1 MNKFSVGHRDLVDC
15 SRVVAVLLGF
25 LLTCATGHALDARYD
40 RTLITLCDALLATQ
54 ISDPAS
60 PDFGALA
67 CPGTNPQIH
76 PLHSRAAEAVY
87 PFAVAYH
94 RTKDSRYRDAAVHLA
109 SWLIGKQQS
118 RGAWGEAAPNFD
130 GWTGTTSDQL
140 ISLAGAYPMLREE
153 LSPADRALWEG
164 AIRRAAAYVVK
175 TFPVGNVN
183 YSPTGAVAL
192 LLAADAVRDPVPA
205 WLDKADALV
214 ALTFQAVNAD
224 GLLTGE
230 GQGVDLGYNLAQSI
244 GFLALYGTIKSDE
257 TIRDRAAAL
266 LRTHAA
272 FVYPNGTVDNSWGT
286 RSYKW
291 TYESG
296 TKTAPGVYFT
306 FALLADKDPG
316 FVSAEH
322 RCVDYLIDDA
332 MHDGMVMTGPHAG
345 QHASVSPP
353 CLYSTFARAQSIAMA
368 LVYAPAKI
376 ADVTPA
382 PFRGQ
387 QKEWVRFF
395 PTVNVTVLRTDR
407 VMATVSAYGAVA
419 RYGRGQVSRGG
430 AITNLWIDGYSRS
443 GLVQASSV
451 SDYRREEDIH
461 MPIESALLPLTCRAE
476 CTIDGVYYA
485 TLYETEGK
493 MSVTRNVDA
502 IEVTTTGHLRTV
514 TGATADVE
522 YRLTHRFFG
531 DRITNEWTFKSPRAQ
546 AIRIVDPFVRDPDL
560 KVEQTDSRHALFDR
574 GGKERWVFA
583 VERAPSGFSLS
594 CGKDAE
600 RYWSPFPSVNGYPLD
615 MTLATTPDQPTFVT
629 TSFGPDTHRL
639 K

>member
-1 MNKFSVGHRDLVDC
+1 
-15 SRVVAVLLGF
+15 
-25 LLTCATGHALDARYD
+25 
-40 RTLITLCDALLATQ
+40 
-54 ISDPAS
+54 
-60 PDFGALA
+60 
-67 CPGTNPQIH
+67 
-76 PLHSRAAEAVY
+76 
-87 PFAVAYH
+87 
-94 RTKDSRYRDAAVHLA
+94 
-109 SWLIGKQQS
+109 LIGKQQA
-118 RGAWGEAAPNFD
+118 RGAWGEDAPNFD

-140 ISLAGAYPMLREE
+140 ISIAGAYPMLRDD
-153 LSPADRALWEG
+153 LSSTDRALWES
-164 AIRRAAAYVVK
+164 AIHRAADFVVQ

-205 WLDKADALV
+205 WLAKAHSLI
-214 ALTFQAVNAD
+214 ALTFQAVNSD

-230 GQGVDLGYNLAQSI
+230 GQGVDLGYNIAQSI
-244 GFLALYGTIKSDE
+244 GFLALYGTLKSDE

-266 LRTHAA
+266 LRTHAV
-272 FVYPNGTVDNSWGT
+272 FVYPNGAVDNSWGT

-306 FALLADKDPG
+306 FALLADKDPS
-316 FVSAEH
+316 FVSAER
-322 RCVDYLIDDA
+322 RCLDYLIDDA
-332 MHDGMVMTGPHAG
+332 VHDGIVMTGPHAD

-368 LVYAPAKI
+368 LVYAPKKI

-382 PFRGQ
+382 LFRGQ

-395 PTVNVTVLRTDR
+395 PTVNVTILRTDR

-430 AITNLWIDGYSRS
+430 AITNLWIEGYGRS

-451 SDYRREEDIH
+451 SNYRREEDIH
-461 MPIESALLPLTCRAE
+461 MPVESALLPLTSRAE

-493 MSVTRNVDA
+493 MSVTQNADS
-502 IEVTTTGHLRTV
+502 IEVATTGRLRSV
-514 TGATADVE
+514 TGATSDVE
-522 YRLTHRFFG
+522 YRLAHRFLG
-531 DRITNEWTFKSPRAQ
+531 DHITNEWVFKSPRARC
-546 AIRIVDPFVRDPDL
+546 IRIVEPFVRDPDL
-560 KVEQTDSRHALFDR
+560 KVEQTDSRHAIFDR

-583 VERAPSGFSLS
+583 VEKSPANCGLS
-594 CGKDAE
+594 CGRDAGH
-600 RYWSPFPSVNGYPLD
+600 YWSPFPSVNGYPVD
-615 MTLATTPDQPTFVT
+615 ITLTTAPNQPMLVR
-629 TSFGPDTHRL
+629 TSFAPSAPQLNRP
-639 K
+639 